1 MHTAH
6 TGLRLALLL
15 SCASAL
21 ACDPPRTFED
31 IDAATTVRRDA
42 GPPPND
48 AVIGDADGDGIN
60 DQLEGRS
67 LNLDTDRDG
76 TPDYLDLDSDNDGIP
91 DSVEGVADTDGDGI
105 PDRRDPDSDGDG
117 LSDRDELVHGTSPTS
132 GDTDG
137 DGVSDLIEV
146 ASGTNPLDPL
156 DNPRTRGNFV
166 FVEPFEAPPSPERDI
181 LDFATNLR
189 RADVYF
195 LMDTTI
201 SMGGDIASLQSDLM
215 RVLIPA
221 IRTRIPEAQ
230 MGVGHYEDFPVGPH
244 GSPGDVPYA
253 TITPITNVDA
263 DVLLG
268 VMSLRL
274 ADGGN
279 TAESSLPAMHAAV
292 TGEPLRWSTFRAPE
306 ADPSCAVGRT
316 GYACFRPDAVPIIVN
331 FSDAPSHNGPAASTD
346 YTEPEIMA
354 PTYLESIAALNENRV
369 RVITISSG
377 LAGTWRTV
385 GIDTGSVDLVGMPL
399 VYETN
404 MLTGFSLSD
413 AVVEGIEAVS
423 GTPLDISAVFEDDA
437 SDAVDTRVAFVDD
450 IVPVEDGD
458 AARGCL
464 PREASDSNGDGRK
477 DVFLRVPPGQR
488 VCFRVVVRMNTTV
501 MPTLV
506 PQLFQGTVRVV
517 GDGRT
522 PLDARQVYFLVPP
535 TIPEPGIF

>member
-15 SCASAL
+15 GCASAL
-21 ACDPPRTFED
+21 ACDPPRVFED
-31 IDAATTVRRDA
+31 IDAPITVRRDA
-42 GPPPND
+42 GPVPDD
-48 AVIGDADGDGIN
+48 ALIGDEDGDGID
-60 DQLEGRS
+60 DQIEGRRVS
-67 LNLDTDRDG
+67 LDTDRDG
-76 TPDYLDLDSDNDGIP
+76 MLDYLDLDSDNDGIP
-91 DSVEGVADTDGDGI
+91 DSVEGVVDTDMDGI

-117 LSDRDELVHGTSPTS
+117 LSDRDESASGTSPTS

-146 ASGTNPLDPL
+146 ASETNALDPL

-166 FVEPFEAPPSPERDI
+166 FVEPFEAAPSPPRDI

-201 SMGGDIASLQSDLM
+201 SMGQEIASLQSDLM

-230 MGVGHYEDFPVGPH
+230 MGVGHYEDFPVEPH

-263 DVLLG
+263 DVLAG
-268 VMSLRL
+268 VMSLRV

-306 ADPSCAVGRT
+306 ADPSCADGRT
-316 GYACFRPDAVPIIVN
+316 GYACFRPDAVPVIVH
-331 FSDAPSHNGPAASTD
+331 FSDAPSHNGPVDTTD
-346 YTEPEIMA
+346 YGEPEIMA

-369 RVITISSG
+369 RVITVSSG
-377 LAGTWRTV
+377 LSGTWRTV
-385 GIDTGSVDLVGMPL
+385 GTDTGSVDRMGMPL
-399 VYETN
+399 VYDIDTD
-404 MLTGFSLSD
+404 GFGLSE
-413 AVVEGIEAVS
+413 AVVGGIEAVS

-437 SDAVDTRVAFVDD
+437 SDAIDTRVAFVED

-464 PREASDSNGDGRK
+464 PRVASDSNGDGRK

-488 VCFRVVVRMNTTV
+488 VCFHVVVRMNTTV
-501 MPTLV
+501 MPTLI
-506 PQLFQGTVRVV
+506 PQVFQGTVRVV

-522 PLDARQVYFLVPP
+522 PLDARDVYFLVPP